1 MYQATAIL
9 IFSRTIL
16 AESRVKQLHQHNSV
30 NLQLHKALYNNTIA
44 TAVATN
50 LPYYVTNEK
59 EQVGATF
66 GEKITNAISHIFAK
80 GYNNIITIG
89 TDCVSITTNQ
99 ILQAA
104 TELHYNN
111 NCIGA
116 DNHGGAYIIA
126 LQKISFDA
134 SKFKNLS
141 WCTINIYSDLKNYC
155 LHTNSNLTQLT
166 VRHDVNN
173 ANELKQL
180 LHKCKASIITLL
192 TTIYSSLIVI
202 NLFNSPIYTAN
213 LQWANNRRGPPY
225 L

>member
-1 MYQATAIL
+1 MSQPTAIL

-16 AESRVKQLHQHNSV
+16 AESRVKQLHQHKGT
-30 NLQLHKALYNNTIA
+30 NLQLHQALYNNTIA
-44 TAVATN
+44 TAKATT
-50 LPYYVTNEK
+50 LPYYIINEK
-59 EQVGATF
+59 EQIGSTF

-80 GYNNIITIG
+80 GYNNVITIG

-104 TELHYNN
+104 TELQYNN

-126 LQKISFDA
+126 LQKENFDA
-134 SKFKNLS
+134 SIFKNLK
-141 WCTINIYSDLKNYC
+141 WCTNNIYSDLKNYC
-155 LHTNSNLTQLT
+155 LHTNNNLTQLT

-173 ANELKQL
+173 ATVLKQL

-192 TTIYSSLIVI
+192 TTIYSSLFLI